1 MTLLACETVR
11 DRLEA
16 FHDGEL
22 VLDEQ
27 LLVVEHLEL
36 CAHCRAELDVVDAV
50 RGAVRLALPPTSD
63 EGLRGAM
70 SSAVVRAMVE
80 HRQSFWYRA
89 SQLFEDMHLVWSAAA
104 ATLAVLIC
112 VMGGSVVLSIA
123 ADERADS
130 LAGLVS
136 ALATPGSNRNP
147 LPLGYQMRAPHVSKA
162 SLFPEMLELANVDGP
177 DVVLALATV
186 VTQDGRV
193 VNPAVLMSD
202 PNNRDVFLN
211 LLKAVHAAQFE
222 PARFAGSPIAV
233 NVVWLLTHTT
243 VRAKLLS

>member
-1 MTLLACETVR
+1 MC
-11 DRLEA
+11 
-16 FHDGEL
+16 
-22 VLDEQ
+22 DEN
-27 LLVVEHLEL
+27 V
-36 CAHCRAELDVVDAV
+36 APR
-50 RGAVRLALPPTSD
+50 
-63 EGLRGAM
+63 
-70 SSAVVRAMVE
+70 
-80 HRQSFWYRA
+80 
-89 SQLFEDMHLVWSAAA
+89 AA

-193 VNPAVLMSD
+193 VRGQVIDYLDFHLWGWHWPAFNVADIAIVSGTVALALGSL
-202 PNNRDVFLN
+202 RGV
-211 LLKAVHAAQFE
+211 
-222 PARFAGSPIAV
+222 AGSAALP
-233 NVVWLLTHTT
+233 
-243 VRAKLLS
+243 RRQRR